1 MLNHNYEIQNLQL
14 KVISLEKCLKQ
25 KDADQLTIQA
35 LHNREITDLQAVI
48 SVLEKKL
55 RDAEEMKRNEKER
68 DSSMKY
74 LETKIKEDETHFKQ
88 QKTVW
93 QRIYKEL
100 VEEIAVL
107 KYELNQYNASVE
119 QL

>member
-1 MLNHNYEIQNLQL
+1 
-14 KVISLEKCLKQ
+14 
-25 KDADQLTIQA
+25 
-35 LHNREITDLQAVI
+35 
-48 SVLEKKL
+48 
-55 RDAEEMKRNEKER
+55 
-68 DSSMKY
+68 MKY
-74 LETKIKEDETHFKQ
+74 LETKIKEDEKHFKQ